1 VALLSARVLLAAA
14 DALQDEAALVTR
26 VATALSEAEAV
37 WRHTHVVALLLA
49 HELFV
54 HLTD

>member
-1 VALLSARVLLAAA
+1 VLLAAA

-26 VATALSEAEAV
+26 VATALGEAEAV
-37 WRHTHVVALLLA
+37 WRHRHVVALRLSQ
-49 HELFV
+49 ELIV